1 MRMFEWKV
9 GNGME
14 RKFAIARIYLLALLL
29 AFVVGN
35 KQQRDG
41 KRFERINIKFTAL
54 AFACHHPL
62 ESDSSFSNNN
72 N

>member
-1 MRMFEWKV
+1 MFEWKV

-29 AFVVGN
+29 VAALFCCW
-35 KQQRDG
+35 DG